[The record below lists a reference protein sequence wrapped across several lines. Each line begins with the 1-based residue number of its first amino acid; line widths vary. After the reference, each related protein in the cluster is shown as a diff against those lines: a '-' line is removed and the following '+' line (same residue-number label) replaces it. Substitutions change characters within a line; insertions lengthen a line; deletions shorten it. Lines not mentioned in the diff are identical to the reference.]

1 MKIVNGI
8 GAMKQLNMIYKFEQD
23 KERQAA
29 LQLQTA
35 ELDYQQNVDRLTNV
49 GEYRLEYMKRLSQRA
64 TQGID
69 SATYSHFHAFIAKL
83 DNAAEQVQIAIA
95 QSKSLMKQK
104 KTLWLQQRQ
113 KVQAVELLRNKKLKK
128 LAIIA
133 DKQEQKMFD
142 EISTQRFVRRN
153 LYQ

>member
-1 MKIVNGI
+1 
-8 GAMKQLNMIYKFEQD
+8 MKQLDTIYKYEKD

-35 ELDYQQNVDRLTNV
+35 ELEYQQNIDRLSNV
-49 GEYRLEYMKRLSQRA
+49 GEYRLEYMKRLNQRA
-64 TQGID
+64 LQGID
-69 SATYSHFHAFIAKL
+69 SATYSHFHAFVAKL

-95 QSKSLMKQK
+95 QAKSLVEQSKSL
-104 KTLWLQQRQ
+104 WLKQRQ
-113 KVQAVELLRNKKLKK
+113 KVQAVELLREKKLKT

-142 EISTQRFVRRN
+142 EIATQRYARRN
-153 LYQ
+153 TYP